1 MLKAVYDILKENI
14 GEEIAV
20 IGFDFSKKKERI
32 ELYERLRYL
41 IEEKKILL
49 LNDNRM
55 RENFNAFRVKYR
67 SDGTR
72 DVEKRRDIESDILD
86 GLALAVYGFE
96 NGDRICVAEFMDIDA
111 YFSIVNGGGGLWFV

>member
-1 MLKAVYDILKENI
+1 
-14 GEEIAV
+14 
-20 IGFDFSKKKERI
+20 
-32 ELYERLRYL
+32 L

-49 LNDNRM
+49 LNDSRM
-55 RENFNAFRVKYR
+55 RENFNAFRVRYR

-72 DVEKRRDIESDILD
+72 DVEKKRDVESDIID

-96 NGDRICVAEFMDIDA
+96 NGYRICVAEFMDIDA